1 MDDRSRQA
9 AREVAHGLTLAAGD
23 TEHTW
28 GWGTPA
34 GQRRAHRR
42 ADLLAR
48 GAGLAPGMRVL
59 EVGCGTGLFT
69 AMLAR
74 TEVRLVAIDISPA
87 LLEKARARGL
97 PEDRVRFVEGAL
109 EEAPITGPFD
119 AVIGSSVLHHLDLR
133 RALSRVYALLVPGGR
148 VCFAEPNMLNPQVF
162 LERRFRRWFPYVSP
176 DETAFV
182 RWRLRRR
189 LAESGFEAISLRP
202 FDWLHPS
209 VPAPLIP
216 AVEWAGRRLER
227 IPGLRELAGSL
238 LIRCRRPGPGSPGE
252 RGDQLAAGE
261 RAETPSRS

>member
-1 MDDRSRQA
+1 MGDRSRQA

-23 TEHTW
+23 TEHAW

-69 AMLAR
+69 EMLAR
-74 TEVRLVAIDISPA
+74 TEVRLVAIDISRA

-97 PEDRVRFVEGAL
+97 PEDRVRFVEGPL

-182 RWRLRRR
+182 RWRLCRR
-189 LAESGFEAISLRP
+189 LAESGFEEICLRP
-202 FDWLHPS
+202 FDWLHPGL
-209 VPAPLIP
+209 PAPLIP
-216 AVEWAGRRLER
+216 AVEWGGRRLER

-238 LIRCRRPGPGSPGE
+238 LIRCRRPGSGSPG
-252 RGDQLAAGE
+252 RRSDQDAAGE
-261 RAETPSRS
+261 WAKAGSR